1 MANLQ
6 PINNN
11 DDNDEEQILQKVMKA
26 SMDTYAF
33 EQTKYIGNTVYEDEP
48 ELDLDLDNILKQI
61 KELTEKEALQNTH
74 IPIIPINDFNN
85 DNDNNYSVNNSLNIV
100 NNSINNSLNIVNN
113 DVNNDDNDDNDD
125 NDVNDDVNDDNNDDD
140 DMVEI
145 LENIRLLEETE
156 REQKRIQLIEQEK
169 MKLKHAIASNRIMR
183 DEQDAEYNNS
193 LLIDKQKEQEKA
205 QKKAQENAQEKTQ
218 KIHIQSI
225 QTSLATP
232 IINNNIDVASGV
244 NDDDD
249 YEVIIPPTKEQM
261 RQARLARFN
270 K

>member
-11 DDNDEEQILQKVMKA
+11 DEEQILQQVMKA

-33 EQTKYIGNTVYEDEP
+33 EQTNYIGNAVYEDEP
-48 ELDLDLDNILKQI
+48 EPDLDTILKQI
-61 KELTEKEALQNTH
+61 KELTEKEALQNTQ

-85 DNDNNYSVNNSLNIV
+85 DNDNDDNDANNADDNDNDSV
-100 NNSINNSLNIVNN
+100 NNSLNIVNN
-113 DVNNDDNDDNDD
+113 DVNDDD
-125 NDVNDDVNDDNNDDD
+125 NDDD
-140 DMVEI
+140 DMFEI

-156 REQKRIQLIEQEK
+156 REQARAQLIEQEQ
-169 MKLKHAIASNRIMR
+169 MKVKHVIESNRIMR

-205 QKKAQENAQEKTQ
+205 QEKKQQKAQKQD
-218 KIHIQSI
+218 IQSI

-232 IINNNIDVASGV
+232 IINNNIDVACGV

-249 YEVIIPPTKEQM
+249 YEVVIPPTKEQM
-261 RQARLARFN
+261 RQARLNRFN

>member
-11 DDNDEEQILQKVMKA
+11 DEEQILQQVMKA

-33 EQTKYIGNTVYEDEP
+33 EQTNYIGNAVYEDEP
-48 ELDLDLDNILKQI
+48 EPDLDTILKQI
-61 KELTEKEALQNTH
+61 KELTEKEALQNTQ

-85 DNDNNYSVNNSLNIV
+85 DNDNDDNDANNADDNDNDSV
-100 NNSINNSLNIVNN
+100 NNSLNIVNN
-113 DVNNDDNDDNDD
+113 DVNND
-125 NDVNDDVNDDNNDDD
+125 NNDDD
-140 DMVEI
+140 DMFEI

-156 REQKRIQLIEQEK
+156 REQARAQLIEQEQ
-169 MKLKHAIASNRIMR
+169 MKVKHVIESNRIMR

-205 QKKAQENAQEKTQ
+205 QEKKQQKAQKQD
-218 KIHIQSI
+218 IQSI

-232 IINNNIDVASGV
+232 IINNNIDVVSSV
-244 NDDDD
+244 NYDNDN
-249 YEVIIPPTKEQM
+249 YEVVIPPTKEQM
-261 RQARLARFN
+261 RQARLNRFN

>member
-11 DDNDEEQILQKVMKA
+11 DDNDEEQILQQVMKA

-33 EQTKYIGNTVYEDEP
+33 EQTNYIGNAVYEDEP
-48 ELDLDLDNILKQI
+48 EPDLDTILKQI
-61 KELTEKEALQNTH
+61 KELTEKEALQNTQ

-85 DNDNNYSVNNSLNIV
+85 DNDNDDNDANNADDNDNDSV
-100 NNSINNSLNIVNN
+100 NNSLNIVNN
-113 DVNNDDNDDNDD
+113 DVNDDD
-125 NDVNDDVNDDNNDDD
+125 NDDD
-140 DMVEI
+140 DMFEI

-156 REQKRIQLIEQEK
+156 REQARAQLIEQEQ
-169 MKLKHAIASNRIMR
+169 MKVKHVIESNRIMR

-205 QKKAQENAQEKTQ
+205 QEKKQQKAQKQD
-218 KIHIQSI
+218 IQSI
-225 QTSLATP
+225 QTQLATATP
-232 IINNNIDVASGV
+232 FINNNNIDVACGV
-244 NDDDD
+244 NDDNDD
-249 YEVIIPPTKEQM
+249 YEVVIPPTKEQM
-261 RQARLARFN
+261 RQARLNRFN